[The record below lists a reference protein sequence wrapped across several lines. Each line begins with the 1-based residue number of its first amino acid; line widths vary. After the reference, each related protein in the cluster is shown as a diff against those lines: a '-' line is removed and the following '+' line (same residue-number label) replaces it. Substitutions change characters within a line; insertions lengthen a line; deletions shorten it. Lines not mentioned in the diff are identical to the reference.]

1 MSRKIKN
8 KFEALEQFQID
19 FITKKVE
26 ELGSYTRVVAF
37 YNQKDLVGE
46 FAKETA
52 KKVYKFEEEEVTGEC
67 DDFEPVVAAPRTTPK
82 KEPVNVRKKRKI
94 NVEDLEENE

>member
-19 FITKKVE
+19 FITKKTE
-26 ELGSYTRVVAF
+26 ELGSYNMVVAF

-52 KKVYKFEEEEVTGEC
+52 KKFYKIEEEDVGEC
-67 DDFEPVVAAPRTTPK
+67 GDFEPVAAAPRTTPK
-82 KEPVNVRKKRKI
+82 KEPVNIRKKRKI
-94 NVEDLEENE
+94 NVEDIEENE